1 MWANY
6 LGVGLVE
13 PVDDMRVTNPASN
26 QELLDAAADYLVQQ
40 NFDLRQLMRVLLN
53 SATYQRSSVAV
64 EGNAGDRRFY
74 SRYYPRRLKAEVLL
88 DAVSQV
94 TGVPTEFKDRAKGT
108 RALQLPDSSVDS
120 YFLSTFG
127 RPERIIT
134 CDCER
139 TDEPSVTQV
148 LHLYNGDTVNNKL
161 QSKEGRIERLF
172 AGEVAA
178 ADAVRGA
185 YMEALSREP
194 TELESQ
200 RLTEI
205 IESDDSAEQRRL
217 VLEDL
222 YWSLLTSKEFIFN
235 H

>member
-1 MWANY
+1 MY
-6 LGVGLVE
+6 K
-13 PVDDMRVTNPASN
+13 R
-26 QELLDAAADYLVQQ
+26 
-40 NFDLRQLMRVLLN
+40 
-53 SATYQRSSVAV
+53 
-64 EGNAGDRRFY
+64 
-74 SRYYPRRLKAEVLL
+74 
-88 DAVSQV
+88 
-94 TGVPTEFKDRAKGT
+94 
-108 RALQLPDSSVDS
+108 
-120 YFLSTFG
+120 
-127 RPERIIT
+127 
-134 CDCER
+134 
-139 TDEPSVTQV
+139 
-148 LHLYNGDTVNNKL
+148 

-194 TELESQ
+194 TELQSQ

-205 IESDDSAEQRRL
+205 IESVDSAEQRRL

>member
-1 MWANY
+1 M
-6 LGVGLVE
+6 E

-26 QELLDAAADYLVQQ
+26 PEMLDKAASYLVEQG
-40 NFDLRQLMRVLLN
+40 FDLKQLMRAILS
-53 SATYQRSSVAV
+53 SATYQRSSIAV
-64 EGNAGDRRFY
+64 EGNVADKRFY

-94 TGVPTEFKDRAKGT
+94 TGVPTEFKDKAKGT

-134 CDCER
+134 CECER

-148 LHLYNGDTVNNKL
+148 LHLYNGDTLNHKL
-161 QSKEGRIERLF
+161 QSAEGRIEELF
-172 AGEVAA
+172 KAN
-178 ADAVRGA
+178 ADAATAVRAA
-185 YMEALSREP
+185 YVEALSREP
-194 TELESQ
+194 TTLELE
-200 RLTEI
+200 RLRAI
-205 IESDDSAEQRRL
+205 IQSETDEKQTRL

-222 YWSLLTSKEFIFN
+222 FWSLLTSKEFIFN

>member
-1 MWANY
+1 M
-6 LGVGLVE
+6 LE
-13 PVDDMRVTNPASN
+13 R
-26 QELLDAAADYLVQQ
+26 AADYLVEYE
-40 NFDLRQLMRVLLN
+40 FDLKKLMRVILS

-64 EGNAGDRRFY
+64 EGNVADKRFY
-74 SRYYPRRLKAEVLL
+74 SRYYPRRLQAEVLL

-94 TGVPTEFKDRAKGT
+94 TGVSSVFKDREQGT

-127 RPERIIT
+127 RPDRIIT
-134 CDCER
+134 CECER

-148 LHLYNGDTVNNKL
+148 LHLYNGDTLNQKL
-161 QSKEGRIERLF
+161 QSNEGRIEKLF
-172 AGEVAA
+172 SQKTPAAVAVKTA
-178 ADAVRGA
+178 YLDA
-185 YMEALSREP
+185 LTREP
-194 TELESQ
+194 TELELQ
-200 RLTEI
+200 RLVAI
-205 IESDDSAEQRRL
+205 LDSEANLAEKRL